1 MRDMYGNEKHAP
13 AVNTMPRQDYG
24 VATEAPM
31 EAGKILAL
39 AGGAA
44 GVLAGIMVLLGEK
57 EKKETPKT
65 TLEQARALIEE
76 AAARARAEGT
86 RAEHSLASSVQ
97 GLKANTG
104 KKARKSRKDAKKTG
118 RRLSRKSQAQ
128 TNETLEKITQ
138 FLKDAREEAAAFAT
152 HEAEEVSG
160 LAKQFRSDAGT
171 RASEARK
178 VSKTYTKQAKKDAGK
193 AKSEL
198 TSFADILKSKVLDAE
213 HQAEDYL
220 GAALLPK
227 LKDILVEAQGAV
239 ETGKSRSGDLKKK
252 AESEVLPEAKK
263 RAEELRKKAE
273 SDVLPEARKRAEELR
288 KRAGEDLIPEAKKRA
303 EAVTHTVEDQAK
315 VAKKLLEEEAAIA
328 ATKLSSAAGTVE
340 AKGAEATEAVKR
352 GTRETRS
359 LLLWLSLAGVLIF
372 TVFLDEDQQ
381 KRLKEIAYEIFGE
394 AKDMYADMKGEET
407 FQS

>member
-13 AVNTMPRQDYG
+13 AANTMPRQDYT
-24 VATEAPM
+24 VPTEVPM
-31 EAGKILAL
+31 EAGKVIAL

-44 GVLAGIMVLLGEK
+44 GVLAGIMVLLSERDRK
-57 EKKETPKT
+57 EEPKT
-65 TLEQARALIEE
+65 TLELARALIEE
-76 AAARARAEGT
+76 AAARARSEGS
-86 RAEHSLASSVQ
+86 RAEQSILSGVQ
-97 GLKANTG
+97 GLRADTG
-104 KKARKSRKDAKKTG
+104 KKARKSRKDVKKTG
-118 RRLSRKSQAQ
+118 RRLGRKTQAE
-128 TNETLEKITQ
+128 TNETLDKITQ

-160 LAKQFRSDAGT
+160 RAKQLRSDAEK
-171 RASEARK
+171 RAGEARK
-178 VSKTYTKQAKKDAGK
+178 ASRTYSKQAKKDAGK

-198 TSFADILKSKVLDAE
+198 TSFADILKSRVLDAE
-213 HQAEDYL
+213 HQAEGYL

-227 LKDILVEAQGAV
+227 LKDLLDEAQGAV

-252 AESEVLPEAKK
+252 AESEIIPDAKK

-273 SDVLPEARKRAEELR
+273 SEVIPEAKKRAEELR
-288 KRAGEDLIPEAKKRA
+288 KRAESDLIPEARKKA
-303 EAVTHTVEDQAK
+303 ENLTHTVEDQAK
-315 VAKKLLEEEAAIA
+315 VARKVIEDEAAIA

-340 AKGAEATEAVKR
+340 AKGAEASEAVKR